1 MYHAGVKVSN
11 IEMFKN
17 KNKVTQPAS
26 DVALSRLFFFFL
38 WVCVLYMEWMIDTL
52 YLMLLFSLP
61 MPHGMKILN
70 VSGIRFVLRLEAN
83 INYNEVKPKP
93 AFETVFVHRWHA
105 V

>member
-26 DVALSRLFFFFL
+26 DVALSRLFFFL

-93 AFETVFVHRWHA
+93 AFETVFVHRWQA